1 MRYSDL
7 YFEDFTP
14 GRRFETDARTVE
26 AADIVAFGK
35 SYAPLP
41 YHTDPD
47 AARDSMFGGLVAAGF
62 QTASISFALFIEA
75 GVFSACAMGSPGLDR
90 LRWLRPV
97 RAGDTLRVVVEILE
111 ALPAQGPKG
120 RNLIK
125 SRYETFNQKDEAVLE
140 MVMLNYV
147 RARAG

>member
-14 GRRFETDARTVE
+14 GRKFETDARAVT
-26 AADIVAFGK
+26 ADDIVAFGK
-35 SYAPLP
+35 AYAPLP
-41 YHTDPD
+41 YHTDPE

-62 QTASISFALFIEA
+62 QTAAISFALFIEA

-90 LRWLRPV
+90 LRWLKPV
-97 RAGDTLRVVVEILE
+97 KAGDVLRVVVEILE
-111 ALPAQGPKG
+111 ASPARDGKG
-120 RNLIK
+120 RNMIK
-125 SRYETFNQKDEAVLE
+125 SRYETFNQKNEAVLE

-147 RARAG
+147 RARTG

>member
-14 GRRFETDARTVE
+14 GRKFETDTRIVTAE
-26 AADIVAFGK
+26 DIIAFGK

-41 YHTDPD
+41 YHTDAG
-47 AARDSMFGGLVAAGF
+47 AARESMFGGLVAAGF
-62 QTASISFALFIEA
+62 QTAAISFALFIEA

-111 ALPAQGPKG
+111 ALPARDGKG
-120 RNLIK
+120 RNMIK
-125 SRYETFNQKDEAVLE
+125 VRYETVNQNGEIVLE

-147 RARAG
+147 RARGG

>member
-14 GRRFETDARTVE
+14 GRRFETDARTVGVD
-26 AADIVAFGK
+26 DIIAFGQ

-41 YHTDPD
+41 YHTDPM
-47 AARDSMFGGLVAAGF
+47 AARESMFGGLVAAGF
-62 QTASISFALFIEA
+62 QTAAISFALFIEA

-97 RAGDTLRVVVEILE
+97 RAGDTLRVVVEIIE
-111 ALPAQGPKG
+111 ASPAQGPKG

-125 SRYETFNQKDEAVLE
+125 SRYRTVNQDGEVVLE
-140 MVMLNYV
+140 MLMLNYV
-147 RARAG
+147 RARGG